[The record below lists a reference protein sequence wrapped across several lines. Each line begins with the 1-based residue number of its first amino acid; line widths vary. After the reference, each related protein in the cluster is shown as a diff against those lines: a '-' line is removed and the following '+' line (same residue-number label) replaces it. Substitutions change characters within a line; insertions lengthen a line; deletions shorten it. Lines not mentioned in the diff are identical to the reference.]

1 MTKSETLKNGFDKN
15 AECFDG
21 LMMEARNH
29 MDDMEERLAAIVKI
43 LDEGVDMDNLTYDF
57 QAVNQVHRIAYCGT
71 IPKETKPS
79 VPTPAGPITK

>member
-1 MTKSETLKNGFDKN
+1 MSKSNYLKKGFDKN

-21 LMMEARNH
+21 LMMEAREH
-29 MDDMEERLAAIVKI
+29 MGDMEERLATIVKI

-71 IPKETKPS
+71 FPK
-79 VPTPAGPITK
+79 ITKHHDTEI